1 MTPDDD
7 LTPDPETLADDA
19 ADDAHTERWREERAR
34 GRETVEHEPECSA
47 HDPSECIDRGHFP
60 FVDIEYNA
68 SCMYPCICD
77 ALRKHAARVRADER
91 ERAAGRVRDC
101 DTWLVDYHGARRA
114 VWLGDVLA
122 AIREGGA

>member
-1 MTPDDD
+1 MTPDDDD
-7 LTPDPETLADDA
+7 LTPDPQTAADDA

-34 GRETVEHEPECSA
+34 GREHEVECPA

-60 FVDIEYNA
+60 SVDIEYNA

-77 ALRKHAARVRADER
+77 ALRANAARVRADER
-91 ERAAGRVRDC
+91 DRAAGRVQSLYGPRTTPAA
-101 DTWLVDYHGARRA
+101 DTPAPKLDAA
-114 VWLGDVLA
+114 LA